1 MTALPKSLTDNPQL
15 ATWIGFEDGGRV
27 RLATGKVEI
36 GQGVLTALAQIAA
49 EELDVAPQRLRI
61 VSGETTTSPAEGFTS
76 GSNSIAISGTAIR
89 LACAQVRALFLR
101 RAADKLACAVEE
113 LSIDDGRFLRRGQTA
128 GLDYWSIASE
138 VDLVRPATGDA
149 PTKPPSDYRI
159 VGKNLP
165 RLDLAEK
172 LNGAAFIHD
181 IAPANVLHVR
191 MLRRPWPGAR
201 LMSLDATAVKRAAGA
216 IEILRE
222 GDLVAF
228 TGDDEVAVMRAS
240 DAARTHATWEGGTKP
255 AADAGEPDWTM
266 RQHARTRVVETGAF
280 QGASGNRVVEAS
292 YSRPFLTYGSSG
304 PSCALAQYKDGELE
318 VFTHSQGVF
327 ELRRWLAHALGMD
340 AARIKVFH
348 RQGAGCYGHN
358 SADDAAFD
366 AAFVATRVPN
376 RMVRVQWTR
385 ADEFTAAPMG
395 SAMVVGLRAV
405 LDANSRPTDWTID
418 IWSPVHAQRPGM
430 NGSSNLLGAEA
441 LPNAPAPPAVI
452 NDVADDAGGGATRN
466 GVALYDLPR
475 HRLVHHLLPQVP
487 VRTSSL
493 RGLGAFANVFAI
505 ESFIDELAEIAGE
518 DPLTYRLSLM
528 SDERTAGDRDRG
540 CDERMAGRLYARRPR
555 TRFARAR
562 FGLCPLQEP
571 RRLCRG
577 RGRGRSRRRGPAPA
591 RVGGGRRRPGDQ
603 SGRRRKSDRGRHHP
617 GRELD
622 AEGAGAVRGRS
633 RRLRQLGELQH
644 FALLRSARGRDPL
657 RRGAAG
663 AGARPGRSLARP
675 DRGGD
680 RQRRSTRARQAHPR
694 IAIDARAHHGDAAGG
709 RIGCPGR
716 SAARSS
722 CGVMRCRPG
731 TAAHRRSAS
740 KTRVNALVNALRRAR
755 DTQKIRR
762 DRGRSK

>member
-61 VSGETTTSPAEGFTS
+61 ISGETPTSPAEGFTS

-101 RAADKLACAVEE
+101 HAADKLACAVEE
-113 LSIDDGRFLRRGQTA
+113 LSIDDGRFLRRGQAA
-128 GLDYWSIASE
+128 GLDYWSIAGE
-138 VDLVRPATGDA
+138 VDLNRPATGEA
-149 PTKPPSDYRI
+149 PTKPPSNYRL

-172 LNGAAFIHD
+172 MKGAAFIHD
-181 IAPANVLHVR
+181 IAPANLLHAR

-201 LMSLDATAVKRAAGA
+201 LASLDATAVKRAAGGTIA
-216 IEILRE
+216 ILRE

-228 TGDDEVAVMRAS
+228 TSDDEVAVMRAS
-240 DAARTHATWEGGTKP
+240 DAARTHAMWDGGAKP
-255 AADAGEPDWTM
+255 PDDAGEPDWTM

-292 YSRPFLTYGSSG
+292 YSRPFLTYGSIG

-395 SAMVVGLRAV
+395 PAMVVGLRAV
-405 LDANSRPTDWTID
+405 LDANSRPADWTID

-475 HRLVHHLLPQVP
+475 HRMVHHLLPQVP

-505 ESFIDELAEIAGE
+505 ESFIDELAELAGE
-518 DPLTYRLSLM
+518 DPVAYRLSLTKDLRMRAVIETAAQM
-528 SDERTAGDRDRG
+528 SGWPGVTQDG
-540 CDERMAGRLYARRPR
+540 CAQGFG
-555 TRFARAR
+555 FARYKNRAAYAAVVAEVEVGDEVRLLRVWAAVDGGLVINPDGAANQIEGGIIQAASWALKEQVR
-562 FGLCPLQEP
+562 FGDGRVASDSWESYPILRFSEVPEVDIRFIAAPHEP
-571 RRLCRG
+571 AVGLG
-577 RGRGRSRRRGPAPA
+577 EASLGPTAAAIGNAVA
-591 RVGGGRRRPGDQ
+591 RALGRRIRALPLT
-603 SGRRRKSDRGRHHP
+603 
-617 GRELD
+617 RERIMATLL
-622 AEGAGAVRGRS
+622 AG
-633 RRLRQLGELQH
+633 E
-644 FALLRSARGRDPL
+644 
-657 RRGAAG
+657 
-663 AGARPGRSLARP
+663 
-675 DRGGD
+675 
-680 RQRRSTRARQAHPR
+680 
-694 IAIDARAHHGDAAGG
+694 
-709 RIGCPGR
+709 
-716 SAARSS
+716 
-722 CGVMRCRPG
+722 
-731 TAAHRRSAS
+731 
-740 KTRVNALVNALRRAR
+740 
-755 DTQKIRR
+755 
-762 DRGRSK
+762 

>member
-1 MTALPKSLTDNPQL
+1 VTALPKSLTDNPQL
-15 ATWIGFEDGGRV
+15 ATWVGFEDGGRV

-113 LSIDDGRFLRRGQTA
+113 LSIDDGRFLRRGQAA
-128 GLDYWSIASE
+128 GLDYWSIAGE

-159 VGKNLP
+159 VGKNLA

-181 IAPANVLHVR
+181 IAPANVLHAR

-201 LMSLDATAVKRAAGA
+201 LTSLDATAVKRAAGA

-240 DAARTHATWEGGTKP
+240 DAARAHATWEGGTKP

-292 YSRPFLTYGSSG
+292 YSRPFLTYGSIG

-405 LDANSRPTDWTID
+405 LDANSRPADWTID

-441 LPNAPAPPAVI
+441 LPNPPAPPAVI
-452 NDVADDAGGGATRN
+452 NDVPDDAGGGATRN

-475 HRLVHHLLPQVP
+475 HRLVHHLLPQVA

-518 DPLTYRLSLM
+518 DALAYRLSLM
-528 SDERTAGDRDRG
+528 SDERARRVIETAAAMSGWPGVFTQGDRAQGLRAQGLGFARYKNRAAYAAVVAEVEVGDAVRLLRVWAAV
-540 CDERMAGRLYARRPR
+540 DAGLVINPDGAANQIEGGIIQAASWALKEQV
-555 TRFARAR
+555 RFADGRVASDSWESYNILR
-562 FGLCPLQEP
+562 FSEAPEVEIRFVAAPQEP
-571 RRLCRG
+571 ALG
-577 RGRGRSRRRGPAPA
+577 LGEASLGPTAAAIGNAVA
-591 RVGGGRRRPGDQ
+591 RALGRRIRALPLT
-603 SGRRRKSDRGRHHP
+603 
-617 GRELD
+617 RERIMATLL
-622 AEGAGAVRGRS
+622 AG
-633 RRLRQLGELQH
+633 E
-644 FALLRSARGRDPL
+644 
-657 RRGAAG
+657 
-663 AGARPGRSLARP
+663 
-675 DRGGD
+675 
-680 RQRRSTRARQAHPR
+680 
-694 IAIDARAHHGDAAGG
+694 
-709 RIGCPGR
+709 
-716 SAARSS
+716 
-722 CGVMRCRPG
+722 
-731 TAAHRRSAS
+731 
-740 KTRVNALVNALRRAR
+740 
-755 DTQKIRR
+755 
-762 DRGRSK
+762 